1 LPPFYRRRPL
11 PDIHLCFLLAQA
23 GERAEFGFT
32 AMSHTFDIVLGTTA
46 TVVAIGL
53 VGWGVFHMIKRSD
66 DPGGMLI
73 KCGFTLPF
81 VLFCI
86 WLGLK
91 MGPFGPFVIVFMAV
105 VLSFMWT
112 PHIAEVVCNPFTSL
126 FDGGSEPPEK
136 KPFYSIARAKRMRG
150 FYDESIAEV
159 RKQLD
164 RFPNDFEGI
173 LLLAS
178 VQAENMNDL
187 AGAEITLNQFC
198 ALPKAPAKQIAAAW
212 TMLADWH
219 MTIGVDVA
227 AARTMFQKIVDYYPG
242 TEMALQAEQ
251 RMAHLEGTEKILLAR
266 HNRIRVALPE
276 GVKNIGLLD
285 SSEFLKPKEIE
296 PGVQAAEYV
305 KHLAAHPH
313 DADVREKLA
322 LIYAKDFKRLD
333 MATMELAQLI
343 NEPRHTPKQITGW
356 LNLLA
361 NLQIELGAD
370 VATVRGTLEKI
381 VELYPDLPVAE
392 ITRRRL
398 ARINSEFKG
407 KEETP
412 GVKLGVYEQN
422 IGLKYGSPRKL

>member
-1 LPPFYRRRPL
+1 
-11 PDIHLCFLLAQA
+11 LLALLR
-23 GERAEFGFT
+23 ERAEFGAIIMTWNWHALLNVFWLVCIT
-32 AMSHTFDIVLGTTA
+32 SFVIWLAVHSFKHSESRGLLILKLAVTIFL
-46 TVVAIGL
+46 VVMLAWKIGPML
-53 VGWGVFHMIKRSD
+53 PQGGGDTI
-66 DPGGMLI
+66 GGMLLGAACLGMI
-73 KCGFTLPF
+73 ALMWRASLIEGLINPF
-81 VLFCI
+81 VSI
-86 WLGLK
+86 
-91 MGPFGPFVIVFMAV
+91 I
-105 VLSFMWT
+105 
-112 PHIAEVVCNPFTSL
+112 
-126 FDGGSEPPEK
+126 DGGSEPPEK

-150 FYDESIAEV
+150 CYDESIAEI
-159 RKQLD
+159 RQQLE

-173 LLLAS
+173 MLLAS
-178 VQAENMNDL
+178 VQAEDMKDL
-187 AGAEITLNQFC
+187 QSAEITLNQFC
-198 ALPKAPAKQIAAAW
+198 AQPKAPAKQIAAAW
-212 TMLADWH
+212 TALADWH
-219 MTIGVDVA
+219 MTVGVDVP
-227 AARTMFQKIVDYYPG
+227 AARTMFQKIADYYPG

-251 RMAHLEGTEKILLAR
+251 RMAHLEGTEKILLAK

-305 KHLAAHPH
+305 QHLAAHPH